1 MNYSKEQLLPTITQ
15 VEQETDKVVL
25 ALTID
30 AELRCFKGHFD
41 DAAIVPGVV
50 QLDWA
55 VTFAKTYL
63 AMQGD
68 VQDVSVLKF
77 QNLLLPNTKIK
88 LEIVKKSPAKFTFN
102 YTATDEKYSSARVEL
117 V

>member
-1 MNYSKEQLLPTITQ
+1 MNNSKEQRLPTITQ
-15 VEQETDKVVL
+15 VEQETDKLVL

-63 AMQGD
+63 TMQGD
-68 VQDVSVLKF
+68 VQDVGVLKF
-77 QNLLLPNTKIK
+77 QNLLLPNTQVQ
-88 LEIVKKSPAKFTFN
+88 LEIIKKSSAKFTFS
-102 YTATDEKYSSARVEL
+102 YTAEDEKYSSARVEL
-117 V
+117 A